1 MEIIKPLVLIV
12 IFLLILVKSAKLI
25 EESFVFVARKL
36 GISEFFIGFVIL
48 GVITSLPEIAI
59 AVNASKDPDTVNISI
74 GNLFG
79 GSIILLTLAFGLS
92 VIRFGDFRYRGRF
105 KEHDIFAALAV
116 ISLSILL
123 CLDRRLDLI
132 DSVLMIGG
140 YIFYILNY
148 CFRYH
153 RKKMINNDD
162 VMIKATTISR
172 KLFRALIGI
181 ILILFAASML
191 LENAVTLATELGVHE
206 SMIGLFLIALGT
218 NVPEITILFTSR
230 TQGEKRLASGNFI
243 GSASINTG
251 ILGLLTLSSGG
262 IEINDFEDLIP
273 TLVIMTMTVF
283 IFGFFSWTGKSIS
296 KKEGYSLVML
306 YFLLIFTE
314 TYLMMSSQ

>member
-1 MEIIKPLVLIV
+1 MEIIKPLFLIIV
-12 IFLLILVKSAKLI
+12 FLIILIKSAKLI

-48 GVITSLPEIAI
+48 AVITSLPEIAI
-59 AVNASKDPDTVNISI
+59 AVNASKDADTINISI

-92 VIRFGDFRYRGRF
+92 VIRFGDFRYRGKF

-148 CFRYH
+148 CFKYH
-153 RKKMINNDD
+153 RKKITSNED
-162 VMIKATTISR
+162 VMVKAATVNR
-172 KLFRALIGI
+172 KLFKALIGI
-181 ILILFAASML
+181 VLILFAASML

-218 NVPEITILFTSR
+218 NIPEITILFTSKS
-230 TQGEKRLASGNFI
+230 QGEKRLASGNFI

-262 IEINDFEDLIP
+262 IDIKDFEDLIP
-273 TLVIMTMTVF
+273 TLAIMTMTIF
-283 IFGFFSWTGKSIS
+283 LFGFFSWTGKSIS
-296 KKEGYSLVML
+296 RREGYSLIML
-306 YFLLIFTE
+306 YFILIFAE
-314 TYLMMSSQ
+314 TYLMIASE